1 MDTLHIEFCQLLLG
15 NQRGCQCVVARGRGG
30 RGTPCAQHGPV
41 HPGQL
46 RGPCGPGRASR
57 GGLGPR
63 ASGGHRH
70 GSPVLCSAT
79 GAVARGT
86 DLRSKGFSDG
96 SRVYCCSARS
106 RPGMDTARPG
116 GGSET
121 GPGVKA
127 AGPRG
132 NQQGAEPPLLRTPS
146 LAGLLRGANGHRT
159 GAWAR
164 GGSLRPWVGLG
175 IGTIIAEEALGVH
188 RERVCEL
195 QAVGKQDHDAQQY
208 RLPSSQGGERDGQRR
223 ERKERVRSESE
234 PWRQRH
240 RDGERDKEIGRAH
253 V

>member
-1 MDTLHIEFCQLLLG
+1 MVSHSSETARARRPQHSRSQVCSPPPRVECGHGRPRECLCAGGLLS
-15 NQRGCQCVVARGRGG
+15 RGRGG
-30 RGTPCAQHGPV
+30 WGTPCAQHGPV

-63 ASGGHRH
+63 ASGRHRH
-70 GSPVLCSAT
+70 GSPVLCSAR

-132 NQQGAEPPLLRTPS
+132 NQRGAEPPLLRTPS
-146 LAGLLRGANGHRT
+146 SAGLLQRANGHGT

-164 GGSLRPWVGLG
+164 GGARLK
-175 IGTIIAEEALGVH
+175 EVH
-188 RERVCEL
+188 MT
-195 QAVGKQDHDAQQY
+195 
-208 RLPSSQGGERDGQRR
+208 GERFCSLGY
-223 ERKERVRSESE
+223 SH
-234 PWRQRH
+234 PWGPRPPEMTVMPCSCQGSPAEGMPPGKAAAR
-240 RDGERDKEIGRAH
+240 GGG
-253 V
+253 